1 MSPESTETPVSPEQ
15 IESAVIKIVK
25 ELSGREEVTPEMRLF
40 EDLNL
45 DALDVVEC
53 IMWMEEALSDMVT
66 YSVFILDEDCD
77 KCETVADLINVGEKS
92 IDMSKDFKK

>member
-1 MSPESTETPVSPEQ
+1 MSPESTDTPVSPEQ

-40 EDLNL
+40 EDLNF

-53 IMWMEEALSDMVT
+53 IMWMEEALSEFVT
-66 YSVFILDEDCD
+66 YTVFITDEDCD
-77 KCETVADLINVGEKS
+77 NCETVGDLIKVAENALFVSREFRK
-92 IDMSKDFKK
+92 